1 MLVISLFF
9 TVFFYRVAANEESG
23 SDPSQDP
30 VQEADQNSENSENDF
45 SYSKGSLLIRLHDSF
60 LNTLSEDEHTLK
72 VVFPDGEASTIF
84 YVTKRSEKPRYVIP
98 LTGVE

>member
-30 VQEADQNSENSENDF
+30 VQEADQNPENSENDF
-45 SYSKGSLLIRLHDSF
+45 SYGKG
-60 LNTLSEDEHTLK
+60 
-72 VVFPDGEASTIF
+72 
-84 YVTKRSEKPRYVIP
+84 
-98 LTGVE
+98 